1 MAADQ
6 TASDLC
12 QFFLLAPISLR
23 NELFTSLFVRRFNH
37 PFTLYGPDDADIGPL
52 LEDAVRPDLL
62 FVSEIEAVA
71 IELRQEAEGSLTDV
85 LRHALLGLAV
95 EMYVGAPRR
104 HCLVLVGARDFPS
117 QWREH
122 YSSVTELK
130 LALARVDP
138 APFLA
143 AQPTRFHRHE
153 DRFMAIVAS
162 LDMAFL
168 GYADLAAFLRDAVP
182 PEDDT
187 SPGAQVCR
195 KIMEATREEFDRRGL
210 VK

>member
-1 MAADQ
+1 MAPDWA
-6 TASDLC
+6 ASDLC
-12 QFFLLAPISLR
+12 RFFLLAPVSLR
-23 NELFTSLFVRRFNH
+23 NELFTSLFVRRFSH
-37 PFTLYGPDDADIGPL
+37 PFTLYCSDDPDIGPT
-52 LEDAVRPDLL
+52 LENATRPDLL

-71 IELRQEAEGSLTDV
+71 IEMRQEAEGGLTEV

-104 HCLVLVGARDFPS
+104 HCLALVGARDFPS

-143 AQPTRFHRHE
+143 AQPARFHRHE

-168 GYADLAAFLRDAVP
+168 SYAELAAFLRDAVP
-182 PEDDT
+182 PEDDM
-187 SPGAQVCR
+187 SPDAQVCR
-195 KIMEATREEFDRRGL
+195 KIIEATLEEFERRGL

>member
-1 MAADQ
+1 MALDR
-6 TASDLC
+6 TTSDLC
-12 QFFLLAPISLR
+12 QFFLLAPPTLC
-23 NELFTSLFVRRFNH
+23 NELFTALFVRRFSH
-37 PFTLYGPDDADIGPL
+37 PFTLYGPGADIGATF
-52 LEDAVRPDLL
+52 ENAMRPDLL

-71 IELRQEAEGSLTDV
+71 IEMRQGAEGSLTDV

-104 HCLVLVGARDFPS
+104 HCLALVGAKDFPS

-130 LALARVDP
+130 IALAGVDP

-143 AQPTRFHRHE
+143 AQPARLHRHE
-153 DRFMAIVAS
+153 DRFMAILAS

-168 GYADLAAFLRDAVP
+168 SYTDLADVLRDAAP
-182 PEDDT
+182 SEDDR
-187 SPGAQVCR
+187 SPDAQVR
-195 KIMEATREEFDRRGL
+195 RTIMEAILAEFDRRRL
-210 VK
+210 VN